1 MNGMKPTTNTAKRRA
16 ADQFQGISS
25 KKKIKNKKHRIR
37 QITNLT
43 NAHLPKLFKNLGSC
57 YFGSRLLHC

>member
-1 MNGMKPTTNTAKRRA
+1 MNGMKPATYTAKKRA
-16 ADQFQGISS
+16 ADQFQCISS

-43 NAHLPKLFKNLGSC
+43 NAHLPELF
-57 YFGSRLLHC
+57 

>member
-1 MNGMKPTTNTAKRRA
+1 MNGMKPATTTAKRRA

-43 NAHLPKLFKNLGSC
+43 NAHLPKLFKNLGS
-57 YFGSRLLHC
+57 